1 METAISLFGQ
11 TAAISSTVAL
21 VANTT
26 SLFLVCVYL
35 VCSVS
40 GNIGDNTQL
49 FINWSDDVTTQEWFS
64 DELQLETLGNLVNS
78 PVFVIRV
85 LNNGTITYST
95 SYNAYMSP
103 AYDLF
108 LTIKAIP

>member
-1 METAISLFGQ
+1 METVISLFDQ

-26 SLFLVCVYL
+26 SLFLVCAYL
-35 VCSVS
+35 VCSAQ
-40 GNIGDNTQL
+40 GNIGDNVQL

-64 DELQLETLGNLVNS
+64 DELQLETLGNSVNP
-78 PVFVIRV
+78 PVFTIRV
-85 LNNGTITYST
+85 LNTGTITYST

-103 AYDLF
+103 AYHLF
-108 LTIKAIP
+108 LTIKVIP